1 MQSFKVFTRR
11 AFSSKM
17 GAVQPQAFIRTI
29 KSSTNPSQIPNT
41 NAPKTDKKESDAAD
55 KDTRS
60 REPDVLWLHGIQGQ
74 ERKRSKAKYK
84 YKYEYFSPLM
94 GTYSPWLKL
103 PEGWIHIDRY
113 FP

>member
-1 MQSFKVFTRR
+1 MQSFKVFIRR

-29 KSSTNPSQIPNT
+29 KSSTSPSQISNT
-41 NAPKTDKKESDAAD
+41 KASKTDEKEMDAAD

-60 REPDVLWLHGIQGQ
+60 REPDVLWLHGIQDQ
-74 ERKRSKAKYK
+74 ERKKSKAKYK
-84 YKYEYFSPLM
+84 YDKFSPLM

-103 PEGWIHIDRY
+103 PEGWAHIDRY